1 MDSPTLDVVDDAFL
15 SRASRG
21 PLRSLQPPTRWVRGA
36 VYDATGSLVVPS
48 QKIGGANG
56 YVVAPADPTTTKVGK
71 DAERL
76 TGSWLYGGHW
86 LQHFGH
92 FILETLTTLWPRD
105 LEVEGLV
112 LHKFFNRP
120 FSVEPYQRRLLD
132 LAGYEGLPVRVVE
145 SRPLRVDRLHV
156 PSRAVVANGWAHP
169 EARQV
174 WDRIATAYRGSNG
187 PRLVY
192 FSRTAFNDAQ
202 RASGKETRT
211 TAERDRSLDAAFA
224 GAGFTTTRPEELSID
239 DQLSLVANADVL
251 AASASSA
258 LHLACF
264 APTGARVIEVADD
277 RLPARLTGMQ
287 RLIDTA
293 CGHREAFFRADT
305 STDEIAAGLAQLDLT
320 ERTAHG

>member
-1 MDSPTLDVVDDAFL
+1 MDSPTLDVVDDACL
-15 SRASRG
+15 SRVSRG
-21 PLRSLQPPTRWVRGA
+21 PLRSVQPPTRWVRGA
-36 VYDATGSLVVPS
+36 VYDADGSLVVES

-56 YVVAPADPTTTKVGK
+56 YVVAPADPTTMKVPK
-71 DAERL
+71 DVERL
-76 TGSWLYGGHW
+76 PGAWLYGGHW

-92 FILETLTTLWPRD
+92 FILETLPTLWPRGLD
-105 LEVEGLV
+105 VEGLV

-132 LAGYEGLPVRVVE
+132 LAGYAGTTVRVVE
-145 SRPLRVDRLHV
+145 GRPLRVDRLHV

-174 WDRIATAYRGSNG
+174 WERVAASFRGRGG

-192 FSRTAFNDAQ
+192 FSRTAFNDGKR
-202 RASGKETRT
+202 RAGKETRT
-211 TAERDRSLDAAFA
+211 TEERDRSLDTVFA
-224 GAGFTTTRPEELSID
+224 DAGFTTVRPEELSID
-239 DQLSLVANADVL
+239 EQLALAANADIL
-251 AASASSA
+251 AGLASSA

-264 APTGARVIEVADD
+264 APTGSRVIEVADS

-293 CGHREAFFRADT
+293 CGHREAFFPDA
-305 STDEIAAGLAQLDLT
+305 SPPDEIAAGLAQLDLT